1 MLSTARTYYLHFF
14 SQETFLPMSG
24 PGVLCE
30 GLGVTEIFGAYF
42 QQRGVGTG
50 LVESRTGRLFA
61 AGASEVFESSRIIF
75 YFISRFLVMS
85 SNYQTS
91 FPKARQTNGHTQRR
105 WPARAAYVINNGMIF
120 GGVSRST

>member
-1 MLSTARTYYLHFF
+1 
-14 SQETFLPMSG
+14 MSG

-30 GLGVTEIFGAYF
+30 GLVVTEIFGAHF
-42 QQRGVGTG
+42 QQRGVGIG

-91 FPKARQTNGHTQRR
+91 FPYKQGKPTARHKEDGRQERH
-105 WPARAAYVINNGMIF
+105 M
-120 GGVSRST
+120 RSTME

>member
-1 MLSTARTYYLHFF
+1 
-14 SQETFLPMSG
+14 MSG

-30 GLGVTEIFGAYF
+30 GLGVTEICGAHF
-42 QQRGVGTG
+42 QQRGVGIG

-75 YFISRFLVMS
+75 LFYISILIMS

-91 FPKARQTNGHTQRR
+91 FPYNL
-105 WPARAAYVINNGMIF
+105 
-120 GGVSRST
+120 